1 MRKLSLLLLLISQL
15 ASGQTRDSIFIRQI
29 FDAAL
34 DKGHAYEDLRSL
46 CKDIGARLSGS
57 AEAEMA
63 VYWGEQKMKAYGLDR
78 VYLQEIEVPHWERGT
93 KEAAWIKNKK
103 GELRKVEVLALGGS
117 VGTEGLLSGE
127 IVQFETLE
135 DLKKA
140 NGREIEG
147 KIVFLSEAMDN
158 KVISTFSAYGGCF
171 PNRGWGAVEAAKKG
185 ALAVVIR
192 SLGFPVD
199 DHPHTGS
206 LIYDDTVKKIPGA
219 ALSTR
224 DAELL
229 TDWLKIGKV
238 EMLLEMNCRDLGT
251 VVSYNVI
258 GEITGNN
265 NKDEII
271 TVGGHLDSWDVG
283 EGAHDDGAGIM
294 HSLEAFRILKVLG
307 YQPRHTLRVVF
318 FMNEENGEMGGN
330 SYAQFASDAGE
341 KHVAAIESDAGGFSP
356 RGFGIS
362 NGTPEFIEKVQAAV
376 TPVLKPYEL
385 SRFENGYGGTDI
397 DPLKSFYPDIVLF
410 GLVPDSQ
417 RYFDFHHTAADVF
430 ENVNK
435 RELELGCASTAAFL
449 YLIDQKLF

>member
-1 MRKLSLLLLLISQL
+1 MRKLFLLLLLTSQF
-15 ASGQTRDSIFIRQI
+15 ASGQTQDSVFIRKI
-29 FDAAL
+29 FDVAL
-34 DKGHAYEDLRSL
+34 DRGHAYEDLRSL

-63 VYWGEQKMKAYGLDR
+63 VYWGEQKMKAYGIDR

-103 GELRKVEVLALGGS
+103 GEIRKVEVLALGGS
-117 VGTEGLLSGE
+117 VGTDGLLSGD

-135 DLKKA
+135 DLKGAHDKQV
-140 NGREIEG
+140 EG
-147 KIVFLSEAMDN
+147 KIVFLSQAMDN
-158 KVISTFSAYGGCF
+158 KEITTFSAYGGCW
-171 PNRGWGAVEAAKKG
+171 PNRGLGAVEAAKKG

-199 DHPHTGS
+199 EHPHTGS
-206 LIYDDTVKKIPGA
+206 LIYNDTVKRIPGA

-229 TDWLKIGKV
+229 ADWLKKGKV
-238 EMLLEMNCRDLGT
+238 ELLLEMHCHDLGT
-251 VVSYNVI
+251 VVSYNVV
-258 GEITGNN
+258 GEIKGSSERD
-265 NKDEII
+265 KII

-294 HSLEAFRILKVLG
+294 HSPEAFRILKELD
-307 YQPRHTLRVVF
+307 YRPRHTLRVVF
-318 FMNEENGEMGGN
+318 FMNEENGDMGGR
-330 SYAQFASDAGE
+330 SYARFASEANE

-356 RGFGIS
+356 RGFDIS
-362 NGTPEFIEKVQAAV
+362 NGTPEFITKVQEAV
-376 TPVLKPYEL
+376 TRVLKPYEL
-385 SRFENGYGGTDI
+385 YRFEDGYGGTDI
-397 DPLKSFYPDIVLF
+397 DPLKNFYPEIVLF

-435 RELELGCASTAAFL
+435 RELEMGCASTAAFL